1 MRNLSK
7 ILAMA
12 ALAGAMGT
20 GTMALTAAPAA
31 AQMVRDRVVVG
42 HPGFRN
48 RVVVRDGRFHR
59 PFVRDRFRIGVGF
72 VGGYPYYPYDYGY
85 GYPYG
90 YSYNAYCDPNSVY
103 YDPDDCGY

>member
-7 ILAMA
+7 VFGAA
-12 ALAGAMGT
+12 ALAGAMGA

-31 AQMVRDRVVVG
+31 AQMVRNHVAFG
-42 HPGFRN
+42 HPGFHN
-48 RVVVRDGRFHR
+48 RAVFRDGRFHR
-59 PFVRDRFRIGVGF
+59 PFFRDRFRIGVGF
-72 VGGYPYYPYDYGY
+72 YGGYPYYPYDYGY

-90 YSYNAYCDPNSVY
+90 YSYNAYCDPDSAY